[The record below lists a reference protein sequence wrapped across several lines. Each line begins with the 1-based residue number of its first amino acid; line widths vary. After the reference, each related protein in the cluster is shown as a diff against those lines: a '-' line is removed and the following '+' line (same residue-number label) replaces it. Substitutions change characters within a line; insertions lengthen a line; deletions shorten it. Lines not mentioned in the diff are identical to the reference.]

1 MRADPE
7 KARTWEQTVA
17 EQAASGQ
24 SAAAF
29 CRERGVAL
37 ARFYQWRRRL
47 RGSGAGAATAG
58 AEGATGFVEMLAG
71 RAPCSRSSGVALR
84 LGHGLS
90 VAVEPGFDGETLR
103 RVVSALRG
111 LAG

>member
-7 KARTWEQTVA
+7 KARRWEQTVR
-17 EQAASGQ
+17 EQEASGLK
-24 SAAAF
+24 AAAF
-29 CRERGVAL
+29 CRDRGVAPAL
-37 ARFYQWRRRL
+37 FYPWRRRL
-47 RGSGAGAATAG
+47 RGGTAG
-58 AEGATGFVEMLAG
+58 APAAGAESAAGFVEMVTGAG
-71 RAPCSRSSGVALR
+71 GGGRGSGVALR
-84 LGHGLS
+84 LGEGLT